1 MGARFNEASLFFLLF
16 FNARVSVFFLRF
28 SFFFAFVLF
37 FFSREGGEVLSRYVL
52 YVAGI
57 DVGPPCRDSRVI
69 EQPEACLLRPCR
81 RGPRVGE
88 LGNCGNSTSEAGVPT
103 PCDGFVLIAFER
115 RVVIKRR
122 P

>member
-16 FNARVSVFFLRF
+16 FNARVSVFFALF
-28 SFFFAFVLF
+28 IFFVFVLF
-37 FFSREGGEVLSRYVL
+37 FLSREGGEVLSRYVL